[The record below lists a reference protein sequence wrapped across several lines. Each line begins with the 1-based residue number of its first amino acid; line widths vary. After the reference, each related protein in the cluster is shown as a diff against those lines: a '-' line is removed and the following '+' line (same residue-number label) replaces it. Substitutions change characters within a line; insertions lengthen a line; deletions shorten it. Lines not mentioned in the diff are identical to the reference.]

1 MLRLNYLPK
10 YASVLYD
17 LLLFSLWTSSL
28 AGQYSSDYSDP
39 EHPSDHPWYLAK
51 GCTVSWESN
60 VGHCRTAQA
69 GFVTSI
75 LAVVLYGGRVVLEA
89 MVTVVYGR
97 QHHPRDGIDR
107 ELPLGEDEEK
117 YSDEEGGLVV
127 GLAVQDEW
135 HGYDQALSPVLA
147 FFPSDGPSRPT
158 R

>member
-1 MLRLNYLPK
+1 MLRLNYLPQ
-10 YASVLYD
+10 YANVLYD

-28 AGQYSSDYSDP
+28 VGQYSSDYSDP

-51 GCTVSWESN
+51 GCAVSWESN

-69 GFVTSI
+69 CFVVSI
-75 LAVVLYGGRVVLEA
+75 MAVGLYGARVVLEA

-97 QHHPRDGIDR
+97 QHLLRDEIDR
-107 ELPLGEDEEK
+107 ELRLGEDEEK
-117 YSDEEGGLVV
+117 YSDEEEGVVV